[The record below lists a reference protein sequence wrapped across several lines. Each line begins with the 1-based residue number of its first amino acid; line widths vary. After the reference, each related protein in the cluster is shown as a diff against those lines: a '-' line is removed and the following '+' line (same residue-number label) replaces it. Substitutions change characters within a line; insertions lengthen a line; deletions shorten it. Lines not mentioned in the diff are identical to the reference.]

1 MNTYIKSLIPT
12 KEKILNF
19 LSIEQQ
25 KPDNGYGN
33 GTGCGSGHICESG
46 YGHNGGALDGS
57 DNGYCD
63 NSFHGRNGYSYDY
76 GYGYG
81 DGDSYGGGHDDG
93 TGYGNGVFYQKDITV
108 LNGNIVYYIDDI
120 PTIITQVRDNFAKG
134 FIVKKNLELSPCF
147 IVKVG
152 NSFSH
157 GKTIKEAF
165 EDAKSKEIKETPI
178 EERIEKFMKKFGDLE
193 SEHTGIEFYKWHN
206 VLTNSCLL
214 GRNVF
219 CEDHNIDLTKKYTV
233 RYFLDITKNSYGSYV
248 IKLLRK
254 AYGIVE

>member
-1 MNTYIKSLIPT
+1 MNSVIPT
-12 KEKILNF
+12 KEKISNF
-19 LSIEQQ
+19 LSIEQRIL
-25 KPDNGYGN
+25 DTGYGN
-33 GTGCGSGHICESG
+33 GSGCGSGHNSGSG

-63 NSFHGRNGYSYDY
+63 STFHERNGYSYDY

-81 DGDSYGGGHDDG
+81 DGDSYGGGHDDES
-93 TGYGNGVFYQKDITV
+93 GYGNGHYYHKDITAI
-108 LNGNIVYYIDDI
+108 NGNKIYFIDSV

-134 FIVKKNLELSPCF
+134 FILKKDLTLSPCF
-147 IVKVG
+147 IAKVG
-152 NSFSH
+152 NSFAH
-157 GKTIKEAF
+157 GNTIKEAF
-165 EDAKSKEIKETPI
+165 EDANSKEIKATPI
-178 EERIEKFMKKFGDLE
+178 EERITKFMKKFGDLE
-193 SEHTGIEFYKWHN
+193 SEHTGIEFFKWHN

-219 CEDHNIDLTKKYTV
+219 CEDNNIDIAKKYTV